1 MRRFKRILVVADP
14 LTSAEP
20 AIARAVQLARTNKAK
35 VTVVSVQRELE
46 RDLPR
51 MQKVLTRQQ
60 KERLDSLVRRA
71 AVNGDKITTK
81 ALTGISFL
89 EIIREVV
96 NGKHDLVIKPSE
108 GRGGVS
114 RWLFGST
121 DLHLLR
127 KCPCPVWILKRSKRR
142 KFSRLLAA
150 VDLDPGIETNAEL
163 NALILDLATS
173 LARDAGSELHIVHAW
188 SVPHEQALIFGGS
201 DKDAE
206 RYAQEMR
213 IERKQKLDE
222 LLGHYD
228 LTGVRTKTHLLKGD
242 PGVVIPA
249 ASIKERVELVVMG
262 TVARTGIPGF
272 IIGNTAEQTLSRL
285 DCSVIAVKPS
295 GFRIPGVV

>member
-20 AIARAVQLARTNKAK
+20 AITRAVLLAKANKAK
-35 VTVVSVQRELE
+35 VTVANVQRELE

-51 MQKVLTRQQ
+51 MQNAFTRQQ
-60 KERLDSLVRRA
+60 KERLDNLVRRV
-71 AVNGDKITTK
+71 AVNGDKVTTK
-81 ALTGISFL
+81 ALTGIPFL

-96 NGKHDLVIKPSE
+96 KGKHDLVIKASE

-127 KCPCPVWILKRSKRR
+127 KCPCPVWILKPSKYKRI
-142 KFSRLLAA
+142 SRLLAA
-150 VDLDPGIETNAEL
+150 VDLNPGIEANLEL
-163 NALILDLATS
+163 NTLILDLATS

-188 SVPHEQALIFGGS
+188 SVPNEQALIFGGS

-206 RYAQEMR
+206 RYAREMR
-213 IERKQKLDE
+213 MERKLRMDE
-222 LLGHYD
+222 LLGNYD
-228 LTGVRTKTHLLKGD
+228 LTGIRAKTHLLKGD
-242 PGVVIPA
+242 PGTVIPA
-249 ASIKERVELVVMG
+249 ISKKERVQLVVMG

-272 IIGNTAEQTLSRL
+272 IIGNTAEQTLNRL
-285 DCSVIAVKPS
+285 DCSVIAVKPG
-295 GFRIPGVV
+295 GFRIPGFV

>member
-20 AIARAVQLARTNKAK
+20 AITRAVLLAKANKAK
-35 VTVVSVQRELE
+35 VTVANVQRELE

-51 MQKVLTRQQ
+51 MQNAFTRQQ
-60 KERLDSLVRRA
+60 KERLDNLVRRV
-71 AVNGDKITTK
+71 AVNGDKIATK
-81 ALTGISFL
+81 ALTGIPFL

-96 NGKHDLVIKPSE
+96 KGKHDLVIKASE

-127 KCPCPVWILKRSKRR
+127 KCPCPVWILKPSKYKRI
-142 KFSRLLAA
+142 SRLLAA
-150 VDLDPGIETNAEL
+150 VDLNPGIEANLEL
-163 NALILDLATS
+163 NTLILDLATS

-188 SVPHEQALIFGGS
+188 SVPNEQALIFGGS

-206 RYAQEMR
+206 RYAREMR
-213 IERKQKLDE
+213 MERKLRMDE
-222 LLGHYD
+222 LLGNYD
-228 LTGVRTKTHLLKGD
+228 LTGIRAKTHLLKGD
-242 PGVVIPA
+242 PGTVIPA
-249 ASIKERVELVVMG
+249 ISKKERVQLVVMG

-272 IIGNTAEQTLSRL
+272 IIGNTAEQTLNRL
-285 DCSVIAVKPS
+285 DCSVIAVKPG
-295 GFRIPGVV
+295 GFRIPGFV